1 MPYRVMIVE
10 DDDSLRTLL
19 ARELGRW
26 DFEPSFPDGFE
37 RVAEEAAR
45 LKPQLVVLDIGLP
58 LFDGFHWCARIRELS
73 RAPIL
78 MLSARDS
85 SRDMVMGMGM
95 GADDYLAKPFSME
108 VLVAK
113 ARALVRRSYD
123 YARGDAETL
132 EHQGLVLDLGTCTVR
147 RGEAHEALSRNEFL
161 ILRTLMSSPGRAVS
175 RDSLAAALWRDEVF
189 VDDNT
194 LSVNVNRLRARL
206 SAVGRPDAIR
216 TLKGTGYLLE

>member
-10 DDDSLRTLL
+10 DDEKLRTLL
-19 ARELGRW
+19 GRELERW
-26 DFEPSFPDGFE
+26 DFEPCFPEAFDN
-37 RVAEEAAR
+37 VAEEAAR
-45 LKPQLVVLDIGLP
+45 LKPQLVILDIGLP
-58 LFDGFHWCARIRELS
+58 RFDGFHWCTRIRELS

-78 MLSARDS
+78 ILSARDS

-95 GADDYLAKPFSME
+95 GADDYLTKPFSME

-123 YARGDAETL
+123 YARGESETI
-132 EHQGLVLDLGTCTVR
+132 EHAGMILDIGTCTVR
-147 RGEAHEALSRNEFL
+147 LGEAHAELTRNEFL

-175 RDSLAAALWRDEVF
+175 RDGLASALWRDEIF

-194 LSVNVNRLRARL
+194 LSVNVNRLRAKL
-206 SAVGRPDAIR
+206 AAIGREEAIK
-216 TLKGTGYLLE
+216 TLKGTGYLLA